1 MRILWIGGNH
11 PRHLYFIDKIQ
22 TAFEISGAIIQNREN
37 IIPQP
42 PENIEEIDK
51 KNFVKHF
58 SNRHLAEKKFFDNTK
73 PPNCETKIVTST
85 TLNSQESLNFVK
97 SINPDIVLIFG
108 SDLIKNPLLS
118 ILPSQTINLHLGIS
132 PRYRGAATLFWPFFF
147 LEPNYAGSTFHY
159 IISEPDA
166 GDIIHQCVPILDSGD
181 GIHDVACK
189 TVITSANEAIKLLD
203 ILEKGVQWVPNKQKG
218 TGKNFLN
225 SDFKPEHLR
234 LIYNTFNDDIVNHY
248 LQGKLNPKSP
258 NLIRQF

>member
-42 PENIEEIDK
+42 PGNIEEIDK

-97 SINPDIVLIFG
+97 SIKML
-108 SDLIKNPLLS
+108 
-118 ILPSQTINLHLGIS
+118 
-132 PRYRGAATLFWPFFF
+132 RF
-147 LEPNYAGSTFHY
+147 LEDVINSYPWLKASCNAYS
-159 IISEPDA
+159 
-166 GDIIHQCVPILDSGD
+166 PI
-181 GIHDVACK
+181 DVVA
-189 TVITSANEAIKLLD
+189 
-203 ILEKGVQWVPNKQKG
+203 
-218 TGKNFLN
+218 F
-225 SDFKPEHLR
+225 R
-234 LIYNTFNDDIVNHY
+234 
-248 LQGKLNPKSP
+248 
-258 NLIRQF
+258 